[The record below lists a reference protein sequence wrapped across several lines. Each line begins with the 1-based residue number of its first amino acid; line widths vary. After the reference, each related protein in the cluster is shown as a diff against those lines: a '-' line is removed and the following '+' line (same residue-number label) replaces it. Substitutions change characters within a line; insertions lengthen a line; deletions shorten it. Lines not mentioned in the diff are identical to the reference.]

1 MNLLLTERH
10 LVFWHLVFWH
20 LVFLTIELLRRQLV
34 FLTPGLFGNWTF
46 IQLVFCKIGLKTRCP
61 KLLTFCPSY
70 PFPAFH
76 QFAIP
81 LEKLVPYSLSFV
93 RFSRGLVHFIAEQH
107 TFESSLWLFSSTL
120 PSLLAYFVSV
130 MGGRKQ
136 SHRSS
141 LCACELNRRPFSL
154 LHEFGVR
161 STNFTRE
168 GSGIRLMT
176 AAALAWS
183 LRVPNIR
190 C

>member
-10 LVFWHLVFWH
+10 LVFWHLVF
-20 LVFLTIELLRRQLV
+20 LTTELLRRQLV
-34 FLTPGLFGNWTF
+34 FLVIELLDNWSF
-46 IQLVFCKIGLKTRCP
+46 AKLVSRP
-61 KLLTFCPSY
+61 DVQKLLTFCPSY

-81 LEKLVPYSLSFV
+81 LEKWVPYSFSFV
-93 RFSRGLVHFIAEQH
+93 RFSRGLVHFIAEHH

>member
-1 MNLLLTERH
+1 MNLLLTGRQ
-10 LVFWHLVFWH
+10 LIFWQLNFYVDNWSFWQ
-20 LVFLTIELLRRQLV
+20 LFFLAIELLDNWSFAKLV
-34 FLTPGLFGNWTF
+34 SRPDV
-46 IQLVFCKIGLKTRCP
+46 Q
-61 KLLTFCPSY
+61 KLLTFCPSF

-76 QFAIP
+76 QFPIP
-81 LEKLVPYSLSFV
+81 LEKLVHVPYSLRFV

>member
-1 MNLLLTERH
+1 MNLLLTERP
-10 LVFWHLVFWH
+10 LVFWH

-34 FLTPGLFGNWTF
+34 FLAIDLLDNWSF
-46 IQLVFCKIGLKTRCP
+46 AKLVSRP
-61 KLLTFCPSY
+61 DVQKLLTFCPSF

-76 QFAIP
+76 QFPIP
-81 LEKLVPYSLSFV
+81 LEKLVPYILSFV
-93 RFSRGLVHFIAEQH
+93 RFSRGLVHFIAEHH

>member
-1 MNLLLTERH
+1 MNLLLTER
-10 LVFWHLVFWH
+10 HLVFWH

-34 FLTPGLFGNWTF
+34 FLTTGLFGNWTF
-46 IQLVFCKIGLKTRCP
+46 RQLVFCKIGLKTRCP
-61 KLLTFCPSY
+61 KTVDF
-70 PFPAFH
+70 
-76 QFAIP
+76 
-81 LEKLVPYSLSFV
+81 LSFFSFSCFSSV
-93 RFSRGLVHFIAEQH
+93 SHSIRKVGSCALYSFSRFYRGLVHFIAEHH